1 MLVALIVDTVTAE
14 PPSEAVAPGWNPVP
28 VIVIEV
34 PPAVD
39 PLFGVTPPTVGAGAT
54 YVKQP
59 PQVPLWASTFVTIT
73 FTAPAAFAVVVPV
86 IAVALIVETV
96 SAEQPKETVAPAT
109 KPVPAT
115 VTEVPPAVGPLVGV
129 TELTTGAGARY
140 VKQPVQVPLCVSAL
154 VTMTFTAPAACA
166 VVVPV
171 IAVALMVDTFKA
183 DPPKETAAPAAKP
196 VPVTLTD
203 VPPALPPLLGVTEAT
218 VGAGATYVKQPVQMP
233 LCVSGLVTATLT
245 APAAC
250 AVVVP
255 VMLAALIVETVSAEP
270 PNETVAPLW
279 KSLPAIVTD
288 VPPAVTPLLGVT
300 ELTIG
305 AGATYVK
312 QPVQVPLCV
321 SGLVT
326 TTFTAPAACAVVVP
340 VMLVALTV
348 ETASAEPPN
357 ETVAPLWK
365 SLPAIVTDVPP
376 AVTPLLGVTELT
388 IGAGA
393 RYVKQPVQVP
403 LCASGLV
410 TTTFTAPAA

>member
-96 SAEQPKETVAPAT
+96 SAEPPKETVAPAT

-154 VTMTFTAPAACA
+154 VTTTFTAPAACA

-183 DPPKETAAPAAKP
+183 DPPKETAAPA
-196 VPVTLTD
+196 T
-203 VPPALPPLLGVTEAT
+203 VTE
-218 VGAGATYVKQPVQMP
+218 
-233 LCVSGLVTATLT
+233 
-245 APAAC
+245 
-250 AVVVP
+250 
-255 VMLAALIVETVSAEP
+255 
-270 PNETVAPLW
+270 
-279 KSLPAIVTD
+279 
-288 VPPAVTPLLGVT
+288 VPPAVGPLVGVT
-300 ELTIG
+300 ELTAG
-305 AGATYVK
+305 AGARYVK

-340 VMLVALTV
+340 VMLVALMVNTV
-348 ETASAEPPN
+348 SAEPPN
-357 ETVAPLWK
+357 ETIAPLWK
-365 SLPAIVTDVPP
+365 SLPAMVTDVPP
-376 AVTPLLGVTELT
+376 AVTPLLGVAELT
-388 IGAGA
+388 TGAGA